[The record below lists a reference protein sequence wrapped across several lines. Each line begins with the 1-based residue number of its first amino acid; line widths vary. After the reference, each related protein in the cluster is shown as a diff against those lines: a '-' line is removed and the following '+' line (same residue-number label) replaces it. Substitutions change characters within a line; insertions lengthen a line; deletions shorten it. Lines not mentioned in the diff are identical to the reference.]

1 MSHIFLPD
9 REGEAAEYL
18 LMIGWLARDKKNCL
32 EIIIRLFIKWRIK
45 LLVFCNLIIH
55 LHQTPAYLREIW
67 QLYITVSLSD
77 QDLLVVLPRIQT
89 HTVDTFLIK
98 KIQDA
103 FQICFWLIKIYL
115 TDLTDYCCTVSLEK

>member
-18 LMIGWLARDKKNCL
+18 LMIGWLAHDKKNCL

-55 LHQTPAYLREIW
+55 LH
-67 QLYITVSLSD
+67 
-77 QDLLVVLPRIQT
+77 
-89 HTVDTFLIK
+89 
-98 KIQDA
+98 
-103 FQICFWLIKIYL
+103 
-115 TDLTDYCCTVSLEK
+115 